1 MEVAAEAEAALA
13 ALASA
18 PLVALAV
25 VMVAMVK
32 LHTAPAEPVKA
43 QPHAS
48 LTRQPGNCMQAA
60 AVAGNAEVEPVL
72 VLAEKVVA
80 AMGVWPLIQ
89 LLIPGRPIPA
99 AEAAAEL
106 VIMIQPVVG
115 SCKAELAAPA
125 SCASACTRRAR
136 KRGKDNYAVIQERN
150 EDGGI
155 HSAVQQGAPQHR
167 RHHNCAHT
175 APPGGGLGL
184 AVGAGVLGLPVRAA
198 VAHIPAEDGAEE
210 T

>member
-1 MEVAAEAEAALA
+1 MEVAAAAEA

-32 LHTAPAEPVKA
+32 LHTAPAEPDKA

-115 SCKAELAAPA
+115 SCKEELAVLA
-125 SCASACTRRAR
+125 SCVSGYTR
-136 KRGKDNYAVIQERN
+136 KRNNKLKGERL
-150 EDGGI
+150 
-155 HSAVQQGAPQHR
+155 
-167 RHHNCAHT
+167 CT
-175 APPGGGLGL
+175 TL
-184 AVGAGVLGLPVRAA
+184 
-198 VAHIPAEDGAEE
+198 
-210 T
+210 

>member
-32 LHTAPAEPVKA
+32 LHTAPAEQVKA

-115 SCKAELAAPA
+115 SCKAELVARA
-125 SCASACTRRAR
+125 SCASGCTR
-136 KRGKDNYAVIQERN
+136 KRNNKLKGERL
-150 EDGGI
+150 
-155 HSAVQQGAPQHR
+155 
-167 RHHNCAHT
+167 CT
-175 APPGGGLGL
+175 TL
-184 AVGAGVLGLPVRAA
+184 
-198 VAHIPAEDGAEE
+198 
-210 T
+210 

>member
-1 MEVAAEAEAALA
+1 MEVAAEAEAALVP
-13 ALASA
+13 A

-99 AEAAAEL
+99 AEAAAEA

-115 SCKAELAAPA
+115 SCKAEPAVLA
-125 SCASACTRRAR
+125 SCVSACTR
-136 KRGKDNYAVIQERN
+136 KRNNKLKGERL
-150 EDGGI
+150 
-155 HSAVQQGAPQHR
+155 
-167 RHHNCAHT
+167 CT
-175 APPGGGLGL
+175 TL
-184 AVGAGVLGLPVRAA
+184 
-198 VAHIPAEDGAEE
+198 
-210 T
+210 

>member
-1 MEVAAEAEAALA
+1 MEVAAEAEA

-72 VLAEKVVA
+72 ELAVQVVVA
-80 AMGVWPLIQ
+80 VGGQTLKQ
-89 LLIPGRPIPA
+89 LLIPGRLIPA

-106 VIMIQPVVG
+106 VIIPKALG
-115 SCKAELAAPA
+115 SCRAEPVAAA
-125 SCASACTRRAR
+125 SCASGCIRRAR
-136 KRGKDNYAVIQERN
+136 ERGKDNYAVIQERDK
-150 EDGGI
+150 DGG
-155 HSAVQQGAPQHR
+155 SKS
-167 RHHNCAHT
+167 T
-175 APPGGGLGL
+175 AL
-184 AVGAGVLGLPVRAA
+184 
-198 VAHIPAEDGAEE
+198 
-210 T
+210 

>member
-1 MEVAAEAEAALA
+1 MEVAAAAEAALA

-25 VMVAMVK
+25 VMVAMAK

-60 AVAGNAEVEPVL
+60 AVAGNAEVEPML

-99 AEAAAEL
+99 AEAEAVL

-125 SCASACTRRAR
+125 SCASGCTK
-136 KRGKDNYAVIQERN
+136 KRNNKLKGERLWTT
-150 EDGGI
+150 
-155 HSAVQQGAPQHR
+155 S
-167 RHHNCAHT
+167 
-175 APPGGGLGL
+175 
-184 AVGAGVLGLPVRAA
+184 
-198 VAHIPAEDGAEE
+198 
-210 T
+210 

>member
-1 MEVAAEAEAALA
+1 MEVAAAAEAALVP
-13 ALASA
+13 A

-32 LHTAPAEPVKA
+32 LNTAPAEPVKA

-115 SCKAELAAPA
+115 SCKAELAVPA
-125 SCASACTRRAR
+125 SCASGCIRRAR
-136 KRGKDNYAVIQERN
+136 ERGKDDHAVIQERDK
-150 EDGGI
+150 DGGV
-155 HSAVQQGAPQHR
+155 HK
-167 RHHNCAHT
+167 
-175 APPGGGLGL
+175 
-184 AVGAGVLGLPVRAA
+184 AA
-198 VAHIPAEDGAEE
+198 L
-210 T
+210 

>member
-1 MEVAAEAEAALA
+1 MEVAAEAEAALVP
-13 ALASA
+13 A

-80 AMGVWPLIQ
+80 AMGVWPLMQ

-99 AEAAAEL
+99 AEAAADL

-115 SCKAELAAPA
+115 SCKAELVARA
-125 SCASACTRRAR
+125 SCASGCTR
-136 KRGKDNYAVIQERN
+136 KRNNKLKGE
-150 EDGGI
+150 
-155 HSAVQQGAPQHR
+155 
-167 RHHNCAHT
+167 
-175 APPGGGLGL
+175 GLCTTL
-184 AVGAGVLGLPVRAA
+184 
-198 VAHIPAEDGAEE
+198 
-210 T
+210 

>member
-1 MEVAAEAEAALA
+1 MEVAAEAEAALVP
-13 ALASA
+13 A

-80 AMGVWPLIQ
+80 AMGVWPLTQ

-115 SCKAELAAPA
+115 SCKAELVARA
-125 SCASACTRRAR
+125 SCVSACTR
-136 KRGKDNYAVIQERN
+136 KRNNKLKGERL
-150 EDGGI
+150 
-155 HSAVQQGAPQHR
+155 
-167 RHHNCAHT
+167 CT
-175 APPGGGLGL
+175 TL
-184 AVGAGVLGLPVRAA
+184 
-198 VAHIPAEDGAEE
+198 
-210 T
+210 

>member
-1 MEVAAEAEAALA
+1 MEVAAEAEAALV
-13 ALASA
+13 ALA
-18 PLVALAV
+18 ALAV

-115 SCKAELAAPA
+115 SCKAEPAALA
-125 SCASACTRRAR
+125 SCA
-136 KRGKDNYAVIQERN
+136 
-150 EDGGI
+150 
-155 HSAVQQGAPQHR
+155 
-167 RHHNCAHT
+167 
-175 APPGGGLGL
+175 
-184 AVGAGVLGLPVRAA
+184 
-198 VAHIPAEDGAEE
+198 
-210 T
+210 